1 MAMIELEI
9 LKIKKLT
16 ELRVALILIWIL
28 SINSGDSYYFFL
40 FGILS
45 YWIEKALPSR
55 KTLYDHGITFFKL
68 TNSYKK
74 EIRIEVCFYVVIAFL
89 SIISAYFKYK

>member
-28 SINSGDSYYFFL
+28 SINSGDSYYF
-40 FGILS
+40 S
-45 YWIEKALPSR
+45 YLE
-55 KTLYDHGITFFKL
+55 F
-68 TNSYKK
+68 
-74 EIRIEVCFYVVIAFL
+74 
-89 SIISAYFKYK
+89 SAIG